1 MTGQL
6 PRMNLYPDG
15 FTKAGLANFILFL
28 KKKKAPFDLDEVTR

>member
-15 FTKAGLANFILFL
+15 FTKAGLANFILFYF
-28 KKKKAPFDLDEVTR
+28 KKKAPFDLDEVTR

>member
-15 FTKAGLANFILFL
+15 FTKAGLANFILFF
-28 KKKKAPFDLDEVTR
+28 KKKAPFDLDEVTR